1 MNGYKE
7 YRGNMAKSTLTKNS
21 NQKLPD
27 LAVGEKIA
35 RPELVGR
42 ITQRQLA
49 ELAGVSMTTIYNC
62 LHAKELVNKRTL
74 EHVHKIMK
82 MYDYHPN
89 SIAKAMVEGKS
100 FSIGIIVPK
109 LDVSYFAKI
118 ASGIEQLFNTNGYN
132 SIICQHLDDTI
143 KEEREI
149 RLMREKRVDGL
160 IVRACGDRT
169 DSSIYRR
176 LAEIGMPFVLIDR
189 KFDDLQEYYVGV
201 DDYEATFKL
210 TKYLIDKGHRRI
222 GFIGWQR
229 ETSSRYKGYFDC
241 LRENGIEPDE
251 NLYIEC
257 ATEYTSGGNEAYV
270 LMNRSEN
277 NRPSAIIA
285 FNDCAAISAIEA
297 LWEMGLKIPED
308 VSIATIGGQ
317 ENLRL
322 SSLRL
327 TVASLPIESIIRQAV
342 IMLNDQ
348 IDNKNWRRG
357 PILCPCKLII
367 GNSA

>member
-1 MNGYKE
+1 MSKATLSKKLNG
-7 YRGNMAKSTLTKNS
+7 KSP
-21 NQKLPD
+21 KLN
-27 LAVGEKIA
+27 VTGKIA
-35 RPELVGR
+35 RPELVGK

-74 EHVHKIMK
+74 EHVHRIME

-89 SIAKAMVEGKS
+89 SIAKAMVQGKS
-100 FSIGIIVPK
+100 FSIGILVPK

-132 SIICQHLDDTI
+132 SIICQHLDDMI

-160 IVRACGDRT
+160 IVRACGERT

-189 KFDDLQEYYVGV
+189 EFDDLKEYFVGV
-201 DDYEATFKL
+201 DDYMATMKL
-210 TKYLIDKGHRRI
+210 TEYLIQKGHRRI

-229 ETSSRYKGYFDC
+229 ETSLRYKGYYDG
-241 LRENGIEPDE
+241 LNKHGINVDDE
-251 NLYIEC
+251 LYVEC
-257 ATEYTSGGNEAYV
+257 ATEYNSGYDEAHI
-270 LMNRSEN
+270 LMNRTKDD
-277 NRPSAIIA
+277 RPTAIIA

-297 LWEMGLKIPED
+297 LWKMGFKIPED
-308 VSIATIGGQ
+308 VAIANIGGQ

-322 SSLRL
+322 SSLKL
-327 TVASLPIESIIRQAV
+327 TSVILPLESIIREAV

-348 IDNKNWRRG
+348 IDNKNWRKG
-357 PILCPCKLII
+357 PVRCSCRLSI